1 MNLEILVTSVKK
13 KCGNY
18 NECNVSNKDCNKII
32 IMLLNRIYF
41 KVGISAT
48 KKTKQFVEFL
58 WMDSPYI
65 IMLINQESNYS
76 KGILMHQCS
85 ISERKAWHLLIQ

>member
-18 NECNVSNKDCNKII
+18 NECNVSNNDCNKII
-32 IMLLNRIYF
+32 IMLLNTIYF
-41 KVGISAT
+41 KVGL
-48 KKTKQFVEFL
+48 L

>member
-1 MNLEILVTSVKK
+1 MNLEILITSVKK

-41 KVGISAT
+41 KVGISTT
-48 KKTKQFVEFL
+48 KKKKKT
-58 WMDSPYI
+58 I
-65 IMLINQESNYS
+65 
-76 KGILMHQCS
+76 C
-85 ISERKAWHLLIQ
+85 